1 MLLDYKEAAAQLHD
15 DISALGQQKKKKN
28 TPYIIASYILLSS
41 SSNLSSNCGF
51 QVTFTNLQIKWVTIR
66 Y

>member
-1 MLLDYKEAAAQLHD
+1 MLLDYKEAAAQSHD
-15 DISALGQQKKKKN
+15 VISALGQQKKKN

-41 SSNLSSNCGF
+41 SSNLSSNRGF
-51 QVTFTNLQIKWVTIR
+51 QVTFANLQLKWVTVR